1 MKYLYAAIL
10 SVLLI
15 SGCSLSPSK
24 PVVQPATSSD
34 EAVFISAVTA
44 NGCSLD
50 EIDMTK
56 AMGKMK
62 IKCK

>member
-1 MKYLYAAIL
+1 MKYLLTAVL

-15 SGCSLSPSK
+15 SGCSLSPVK
-24 PVVQPATSSD
+24 QTPVQTSSD